1 MSLLLVVNQL
11 IMPVEFFAAKIAIE
25 CPKND
30 K

>member
-1 MSLLLVVNQL
+1 MRLLVGDKL
-11 IMPVEFFAAKIAIE
+11 IVSVEFFAAKIAIE